1 MLNEIEKND
10 IKKRLRKTG
19 GQING
24 IEKRVEEGRYCVDVL
39 QQISA
44 ARAALNKVALLILE
58 SHTKSCVVTAIQ
70 ENRTE
75 DTVEELIEIING
87 KDYDERLKM

>member
-1 MLNEIEKND
+1 MLNDREKED
-10 IKKRLRKTG
+10 IRKRLRKTG

-24 IEKRVEEGRYCVDVL
+24 IEKMLDEGRYCVDIL

-44 ARAALNKVALLILE
+44 VRAALNQVALIILE

-70 ENRTE
+70 ENRAETSI
-75 DTVEELIEIING
+75 EELMTVIA
-87 KDYDERLKM
+87 KFTK

>member
-1 MLNEIEKND
+1 MLNDYEKND

-24 IEKRVEEGRYCVDVL
+24 IEKMVDEGRYCVDVL

-44 ARAALNKVALLILE
+44 ARAALNKVALMILE

-75 DTVEELIEIING
+75 DKVEELIGIIS
-87 KDYDERLKM
+87 KFTK

>member
-24 IEKRVEEGRYCVDVL
+24 IEKMVEEGRYCVDVL

-75 DTVEELIEIING
+75 DTVEELIEIIA
-87 KDYDERLKM
+87 KLTK

>member
-1 MLNEIEKND
+1 MLNESEKID

-19 GQING
+19 GQISG
-24 IEKRVEEGRYCVDVL
+24 IEKMVDEGRYCVDVL

-44 ARAALNKVALLILE
+44 ARAALNKVALMILE

-75 DTVEELIEIING
+75 DTVEELIEIIS
-87 KDYDERLKM
+87 KFTK

>member
-1 MLNEIEKND
+1 MLNEREKDD

-24 IEKRVEEGRYCVDVL
+24 IEKMVDEGRYCVDIL

-44 ARAALNKVALLILE
+44 SRAALNKVALMILE
-58 SHTKSCVVTAIQ
+58 SHTKSCVVSAIQ
-70 ENRTE
+70 NNQAEE
-75 DTVEELIEIING
+75 SIEELIEIIS
-87 KDYDERLKM
+87 KFTK

>member
-1 MLNEIEKND
+1 MLNERERDD

-24 IEKRVEEGRYCVDVL
+24 IEKMVDDGRYCVDIL

-44 ARAALNKVALLILE
+44 ARAALNKVALMILE

-70 ENRTE
+70 EDHATE
-75 DTVEELIEIING
+75 SIEELIGIIS
-87 KDYDERLKM
+87 KFTK

>member
-1 MLNEIEKND
+1 MLNDHEKND

-19 GQING
+19 GQISG
-24 IEKRVEEGRYCVDVL
+24 IEKMVDEGRYCVEVL

-44 ARAALNKVALLILE
+44 ARAALNKVALMILE

-75 DTVEELIEIING
+75 DTVEELIGIIS
-87 KDYDERLKM
+87 KFTK